1 MRNRLLATI
10 ALAAVV
16 GLGGIAAAQSQKGGA
31 SNYVPPGT
39 TSNKIHQKNG
49 APISNK
55 EHRQIKTAIA
65 RGHFPRVDRRQINFN
80 IAVGSRV
87 PTSVHV
93 EKLPNDV
100 VQVVPQYRGFDYFI
114 ISYRTR
120 DYGGA
125 DYMFVKDQLVIVDPQ
140 TLEIVATIPV

>member
-1 MRNRLLATI
+1 MRNRLFATL

-16 GLGGIAAAQSQKGGA
+16 GLGGIAAAQSQKGGG
-31 SNYVPPGT
+31 SNVPPGT

-49 APISNK
+49 EPISNK
-55 EHRQIKTAIA
+55 QHRQIKTAIA
-65 RGHFPRVDRRQINFN
+65 RGHFPRVDRRQINFS
-80 IAVGSRV
+80 IAIGSRV
-87 PTSVHV
+87 PQGVHF
-93 EKLPNDV
+93 EKVPDEV
-100 VQVVPQYRGFDYFI
+100 VQIVPQYRGFDYFV

-140 TLEIVATIPV
+140 TFEIVATIPV

>member
-10 ALAAVV
+10 ALATVV
-16 GLGGIAAAQSQKGGA
+16 GLGGIAAAQSQKGSA
-31 SNYVPPGT
+31 SNVPPGT

-55 EHRQIKTAIA
+55 EHRQIKTTIA
-65 RGHFPRVDRRQINFN
+65 RGHFPRVDRRQINFS
-80 IAVGSRV
+80 IALGSRV
-87 PTSVHV
+87 PPSVHV
-93 EKLPNDV
+93 EKLPDEV

-125 DYMFVKDQLVIVDPQ
+125 DYMFVKDQLVILDPQ